1 MQINTN
7 KQKKISLF
15 VYCCLDRI

>member
-15 VYCCLDRI
+15 VYCCMDRI